1 MSVKTKQKTGIAR
14 ILELAG
20 QKKTLLILSG
30 TLSTVSVI
38 LLLGPYCS
46 VYFVLRGLLQNAAGL
61 APLNGDEMI
70 RWAVIGLVSLLA
82 GYFFMYVGGMCSHVA
97 AFRILY
103 GIRVKLADHIG
114 RLPLGFFDKNASGK
128 IKKIAEIDIE
138 KIELFIAHHL
148 PDLVNTVAMTLI
160 MIAAM
165 FALNPYLGLAALLP
179 IIIGFAAQF
188 SMLMGKEAKAATAA
202 YFDAIEDISASA
214 VQYVRGMPSIKV
226 FGQTIF
232 SFRQFYNKMIEYRDF
247 ALRFTDNLQNGFVT
261 FKTLLSSLAAFVLPV
276 GIFIFSRD
284 PDNIAFAAVL
294 MLFLVF
300 APGVASPVIK
310 LVMLANNLTTIN
322 EGVKRID
329 LMLAQAPLPE
339 AEQGR
344 APEGFDIQFNH
355 VSFSYNKEEGS
366 PEVLRDVSFTAKQ
379 NTITALVGPSG
390 SGKTTIAQLIPRFWD
405 VGSGAI
411 NAGAI
416 NAGANNGGV
425 ITIGGV
431 DIREIPTDILM
442 DTVSFVFQDAFLFSD
457 SVYNNILVGKP
468 RATKEEV
475 YAAAEAAQCR
485 EFTEAL
491 PRGFDTLIGEGGV
504 YLSGGEE
511 QRICVARALLKNA
524 PILVLDEATAYADPE
539 NEYFMQRA
547 LSYLM
552 KNKTVIII
560 AHRLSTI
567 REAGNIIVLQN
578 GTIAEAGTHDKL
590 IEANGLYA
598 RMWEVH
604 QSTSNWK
611 IEK

>member
-1 MSVKTKQKTGIAR
+1 LSIKTKQKTGISR

-30 TLSTVSVI
+30 ILSTASVI
-38 LLLGPYCS
+38 LLLGPYFS
-46 VYFVLRGLLQNAAGL
+46 VYFVLSSLLQNAAGL

-82 GYFFMYVGGMCSHVA
+82 GYFFMYTGGMCSHIA

-103 GIRVKLADHIG
+103 GIRVKFADHIG

-148 PDLVNTVAMTLI
+148 PDLVNTTAMTLI

-188 SMLMGKEAKAATAA
+188 SMLMGKEAKAATSR
-202 YFDAIEDISASA
+202 YFDAIEDISASS

-232 SFRQFYNKMIEYRDF
+232 SFRRFYDKMIEYRDF

-261 FKTLLSSLAAFVLPV
+261 FKTLLSSLTAFVLPV
-276 GIFIFSRD
+276 GIFMLSRA
-284 PDNIAFAAVL
+284 PDNIAFATVL

-300 APGVASPVIK
+300 APGVASPIIK

-344 APEGFDIQFNH
+344 VPERFDIQFNH
-355 VSFSYNKEEGS
+355 VSFSYSKEEGS
-366 PEVLRDVSFTAKQ
+366 PEALRDVSFTAGQ

-411 NAGAI
+411 I
-416 NAGANNGGV
+416 MGGL
-425 ITIGGV
+425 
-431 DIREIPTDILM
+431 DIREIPTDTLM

-457 SVYNNILVGKP
+457 SVYKNILVGRP
-468 RATKEEV
+468 SATKEEV

-485 EFTEAL
+485 EFIETL
-491 PRGFDTLIGEGGV
+491 PQDFDTLIGEGGV

-511 QRICVARALLKNA
+511 QRVCVARAILKNA

-539 NEYFMQRA
+539 NEYFMQQA
-547 LSYLM
+547 LSHLM

-567 REAGNIIVLQN
+567 KEAGNIIVVQN
-578 GTIAEAGTHDKL
+578 GTIAEHGTHDKL
-590 IEANGLYA
+590 IEAKGLYA
-598 RMWEVH
+598 RMWEAH
-604 QSTSNWK
+604 QSASNWK
-611 IEK
+611 IVKPKETI

>member
-1 MSVKTKQKTGIAR
+1 LSTKIKQKTGISR

-30 TLSTVSVI
+30 ILSTASVI
-38 LLLGPYCS
+38 LLLGPYFS
-46 VYFVLRGLLQNAAGL
+46 VYFVLSSLLQNAAGL

-70 RWAVIGLVSLLA
+70 RWAVIGLGSLLA
-82 GYFFMYVGGMCSHVA
+82 GYFFMYTGGMCSHIA

-103 GIRVKLADHIG
+103 GVRVKFADHIG
-114 RLPLGFFDKNASGK
+114 RLPLGFFDKNASGR

-188 SMLMGKEAKAATAA
+188 SMLMGKEAKAATSR
-202 YFDAIEDISASA
+202 YFDAIEDISASS

-226 FGQTIF
+226 FGQTIY
-232 SFRQFYNKMIEYRDF
+232 SFRRFYDKMIEYRDF

-261 FKTLLSSLAAFVLPV
+261 FKTLLSSLTSFVLPV
-276 GIFIFSRD
+276 GIFILSRN
-284 PDNIAFAAVL
+284 PDNIAFATVL

-329 LMLAQAPLPE
+329 LMLAETPLPE
-339 AEQGR
+339 TEQGQI
-344 APEGFDIQFNH
+344 PKSFDIRFDH
-355 VSFSYNKEEGS
+355 VSFSYGKEKSS
-366 PEVLRDVSFTAKQ
+366 PEVLHDVNFTAGQ

-405 VGSGAI
+405 IG
-411 NAGAI
+411 N
-416 NAGANNGGV
+416 GANNGGA

-431 DIREIPTDILM
+431 DIREIPTDTLM
-442 DTVSFVFQDAFLFSD
+442 DTVSFVFQDTFLFSD
-457 SVYNNILVGKP
+457 SVYKNILVGRP
-468 RATKEEV
+468 SATKEEV
-475 YAAAEAAQCR
+475 YTAAEAAQCR
-485 EFTEAL
+485 EFIEAL
-491 PRGFDTLIGEGGV
+491 PQGFDTLIGEGGV

-511 QRICVARALLKNA
+511 QRVCVARALLKNA

-539 NEYFMQRA
+539 NEYFMQQA
-547 LSYLM
+547 LSRLM

-567 REAGNIIVLQN
+567 KEAGNIIVLQS
-578 GTIAEAGTHDKL
+578 GTIAESGTHDRL
-590 IEANGLYA
+590 IEAKGLYA
-598 RMWEVH
+598 KMWAAH
-604 QSTSNWK
+604 QSASNWK
-611 IEK
+611 IAKAKETS